1 MYCFAFYLC
10 FLFSGLQI
18 DYEHIFCRCSF
29 VVLFFACCVCHTS
42 FIYFIQVL
50 RECDYILGNGGCKY
64 KMSGDAKSFFAVD
77 LIFFVVFFVCFHVLR
92 KDDLSLVG
100 GG

>member
-1 MYCFAFYLC
+1 MAEKCTETGRNKL
-10 FLFSGLQI
+10 
-18 DYEHIFCRCSF
+18 
-29 VVLFFACCVCHTS
+29 
-42 FIYFIQVL
+42 
-50 RECDYILGNGGCKY
+50 
-64 KMSGDAKSFFAVD
+64 SGDAKSFFAVD